1 MSRSRRRTIVAT
13 ALAGG
18 VVAAGH
24 AGAYAFFANRNPY
37 TETIFPPCVLLH
49 LTGLQCPGCGGTR
62 ALYSL
67 LHGDVL
73 GSLQMNPLVIAGYL
87 AVILG
92 VTGVLIERR
101 RARLAR
107 GLYTA
112 AAAIAG
118 TAVAWSLVI
127 RNLL

>member
-1 MSRSRRRTIVAT
+1 MITTSAVAV
-13 ALAGG
+13 G
-18 VVAAGH
+18 VVAAH
-24 AGAYAFFANRNPY
+24 AGAYAFFAGRNPY

-73 GSLQMNPLVIAGYL
+73 GSLQLNPLVIAGYL
-87 AVILG
+87 AVMLG
-92 VTGVLIERR
+92 VSGVFLERSR
-101 RARLAR
+101 PRLAR
-107 GLYTA
+107 WLYAGAATVALA
-112 AAAIAG
+112 AAL
-118 TAVAWSLVI
+118 WSTVI

>member
-1 MSRSRRRTIVAT
+1 MAPRRSTVITTSAVA
-13 ALAGG
+13 AG
-18 VVAAGH
+18 VVAAH

-107 GLYTA
+107 VLYTA